1 MIILLLLISIYG
13 FGYYTISINR
23 HMSLAKGP
31 VKVLNVGGIEFRD
44 LNKNGKLD
52 PYEDKRRTVEVRIED
67 LLSQM
72 NLEEKTGM
80 MFINMAGMGKNGELL
95 GVWKTK

>member
-1 MIILLLLISIYG
+1 MKKLLKIIGYIFGSMIILLLLISIYG

-52 PYEDKRRTVEVRIED
+52 PYEDKRC
-67 LLSQM
+67 S
-72 NLEEKTGM
+72 
-80 MFINMAGMGKNGELL
+80 
-95 GVWKTK
+95 